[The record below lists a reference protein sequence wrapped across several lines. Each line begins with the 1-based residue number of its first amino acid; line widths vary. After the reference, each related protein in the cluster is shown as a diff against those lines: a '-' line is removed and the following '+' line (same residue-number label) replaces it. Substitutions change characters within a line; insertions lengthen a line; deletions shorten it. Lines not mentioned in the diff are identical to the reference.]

1 MPKSVLFSIF
11 CLHLTVMWD
20 SPSFWIWVII
30 AVVSYLARKKKPKE
44 PTTTSEP
51 YDSEPQSKP
60 ISFEDLLREIQ
71 ATKSPEPAV
80 TPPATIKQRPF
91 LQPAPVADYEDY
103 DDEIE
108 VEAKEAERVDYK
120 KRDQDETFEAY
131 EKAKLAA
138 FNRAS
143 LEETMRLEDT
153 VVKFG
158 QFKGY
163 QQDTQ
168 ISVASTYVKDLQV
181 PEGFKKAFI
190 LSEILN
196 RKF

>member
-1 MPKSVLFSIF
+1 
-11 CLHLTVMWD
+11 MWD

-44 PTTTSEP
+44 PTTTNEP
-51 YDSEPQSKP
+51 YDNQPQSKP

-71 ATKSPEPAV
+71 ASKSPQPTVAQP
-80 TPPATIKQRPF
+80 TTNKQRPL

-108 VEAKEAERVDYK
+108 EEAKEAERVDYK

-131 EKAKLAA
+131 EKAKQAA

-143 LEETMRLEDT
+143 LEETMKVEDT

-168 ISVASTYVKDLQV
+168 VSVASAYVNDLQD
-181 PEGFKKAFI
+181 PEGFKRAFI